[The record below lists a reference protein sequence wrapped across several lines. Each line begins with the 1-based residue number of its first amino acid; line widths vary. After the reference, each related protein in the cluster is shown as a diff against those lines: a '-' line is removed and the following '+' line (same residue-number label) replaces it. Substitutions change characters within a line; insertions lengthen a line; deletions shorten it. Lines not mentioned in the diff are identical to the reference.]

1 MLNQL
6 IKSSLRLA
14 CFLVVYFSIVSLV
27 NADDVLQLKIMTQKG
42 KAEVLIKLLPEV
54 APKHIERIKTL
65 ANAGEYDNATF
76 HRVIPGFMAQ
86 TGDVAF
92 GKKDSYNDSKAGT
105 GGSNY
110 EDLYAELSEI
120 PFKAGVVGMAR
131 QRYIHSANS
140 QFFIM
145 TSYHPNLNG
154 RYTVVGVVLEGL
166 DYIKQLKAGNQDK
179 EQGKVTNPDYI
190 ISAKIISQ
198 S

>member
-1 MLNQL
+1 MLNPI
-6 IKSSLRLA
+6 IKSLLLII
-14 CFLVVYFSIVSLV
+14 FLLPVSL
-27 NADDVLQLKIMTQKG
+27 ASAEDMLQLKITTEKG
-42 KAEVLIKLLPEV
+42 KGKVLIKLLPEV
-54 APKHIERIKTL
+54 APRHVERIKMLT
-65 ANAGEYDNATF
+65 NDGEYDNATF

-86 TGDVAF
+86 TGDLTY
-92 GKKDSYNDSKAGT
+92 GKKNQYDDNRVGT
-105 GGSNY
+105 GGSEH

-154 RYTVVGVVLEGL
+154 RYTVIGVVVEGL
-166 DYIKQLKAGNQDK
+166 DYVKQLKAGNQDK
-179 EQGKVTNPDYI
+179 DQGKVINPNHI

-198 S
+198 K